1 MKSHSVRVSLS
12 LLVVGSVLPIVA
24 MGTFVIWTYYQLEQ
38 TQVARDAISRA
49 RAITSALDRE
59 IGSLE
64 AGLFGLATSRL
75 LARNDLA
82 GFHAQAIVALSNF
95 DADSIVLMDRSGQ
108 LLLSTAR
115 PFGTPLPKV
124 PNPVLLQRILKTGK
138 PGVSDLFLGPITG
151 KAIYTIG
158 VPVKRDGSIIYSL
171 NATVTPERPYGV
183 LKEQKFPESW
193 RVVIADSSGSIVART
208 HEMTKFMGKKVVP
221 DLLQRMNLA
230 PEDAFESRVLE
241 GIPVLIAY
249 SRSTMTG
256 WTVAIGAPLVEL
268 KAGIHRT
275 LAQMLAVISIALV
288 MGLTL
293 AWFLGGRIASAFI
306 ELIRPAKAL
315 GSGGTVTVP
324 RLTIR
329 EAKEVG
335 EALID
340 AAKLLDQASRVKADF
355 LSSMSHELRTPLNA
369 ILGFAQLM
377 ESGSPPPTPAQKKSL
392 DRILKAGWHLL
403 ELVDEVLNLALIE
416 SGKAMQ
422 SDESVSLAEIMF
434 GCQLMVEP
442 HAIRN
447 GVSLTFPQFETPYF
461 VHVDRSWI
469 KQCLIN
475 LLSNAIKYNKP
486 GGTVVVEYTLST
498 PNLIRII
505 VRDTGVG
512 LTAQQFAQLFQ
523 PFNRLVRERGIE
535 KGMGLSLVVTKQLV
549 EQMGGTIGAD
559 SAVGAGSAF
568 WIELNLAPAPE
579 GAVPDAHSVAPMQA

>member
-1 MKSHSVRVSLS
+1 
-12 LLVVGSVLPIVA
+12 
-24 MGTFVIWTYYQLEQ
+24 MGTFVIWTYYQHEQ
-38 TQVARDAISRA
+38 AQVARDTISRA

-59 IGSLE
+59 FGSLVI
-64 AGLFGLATSRL
+64 GLRALATSPS
-75 LARNDLA
+75 LAANDLA
-82 GFHAQAIVALSNF
+82 GFHAHAVVALSNF
-95 DADSIVLMDRSGQ
+95 DADSIALMDRSGK
-108 LLLSTAR
+108 LRLSTAR
-115 PFGTPLPKV
+115 PFGTPLPK
-124 PNPVLLQRILKTGK
+124 PPKPVLLERILKTGK
-138 PGVSDLFLGPITG
+138 PGVSDLFFGPISG
-151 KAIYTIG
+151 KFIYVIG
-158 VPVKRDGSIIYSL
+158 VPVMRDGSIIYSL
-171 NATVTPERPYGV
+171 NAIVAPEHLLGI
-183 LKEQKFPESW
+183 LTEQNFPESW

-221 DLLQRMNLA
+221 DLLQRMSLSH
-230 PEDAFESRVLE
+230 EDAYESKVLE
-241 GIPVLIAY
+241 GIPVLVAY
-249 SRSTMTG
+249 NRSMVTG
-256 WTVAIGAPLVEL
+256 WIVAIGAPLVDL
-268 KAGIHRT
+268 KAGIRRT
-275 LAQMLAVISIALV
+275 LAQMLAVVSIALV
-288 MGLTL
+288 IGLAL
-293 AWFLGGRIASAFI
+293 AWFFGGRIASAFT
-306 ELIRPAKAL
+306 ELIKPAKAL
-315 GSGGTVTVP
+315 GTGGTVTVP

-329 EAKEVG
+329 EANEVG

-355 LSSMSHELRTPLNA
+355 LSRMSHELRTPLNA

-377 ESGSPPPTPAQKKSL
+377 ESGSPPPTPSQKKSL
-392 DRILKAGWHLL
+392 DQILKAGWHLL
-403 ELVDEVLNLALIE
+403 ELVDDVLNLALIE

-434 GCQLMVEP
+434 ECQLMVEP